1 MLNAYKKRLK
11 QIDNFEIRL
20 LTNPVDSE
28 TMYLKI
34 QKVSKIRNYIE
45 PKIKQLDKIKINISF
60 LDDQSKILAKEI
72 NDKLQQ
78 NFSDTYINNIVHHTY
93 WEMMHKH
100 GLHEYIHVPFDIFV
114 DECIKNIHKFN

>member
-1 MLNAYKKRLK
+1 MLNVYKKRLK

-20 LTNPVDSE
+20 LTNPLDSE

-34 QKVSKIRNYIE
+34 KKVSKIRDYIE

-60 LDDQSKILAKEI
+60 LDDQSKIVGKEI
-72 NDKLQQ
+72 SDRLQQ
-78 NFSDTYINNIVHHTY
+78 NFSDICIKNIVEHTY

-100 GLHEYIHVPFDIFV
+100 GLHEYIHVPLDIFV
-114 DECIKNIHKFN
+114 DECITNIHKFN